1 MARAAQAESK
11 LVQLYP
17 GATGL
22 GGTARVARC
31 AGPVYH
37 ASIIDGIRV
46 PVGAQS
52 RTQPPRGI
60 LDACPRPLADVHVF
74 SSSNTASIR
83 HLKSVGGNHRH
94 LALYC
99 LLYIWRCG
107 RFSKGRTMHSRS
119 WATRAPDQSGSQTMQ
134 FGFAKLQSPLYWC
147 GPLSQFL
154 LLKQC
159 MMFSVNTAQCRSTVG
174 HITRPILPLAIY
186 AAIRPMRLHADRG
199 SSIGATSGK
208 YASRTATPEETEST
222 AINTLALR
230 KTCEYACIIWL
241 ETS

>member
-1 MARAAQAESK
+1 MAGAAQAESK

-37 ASIIDGIRV
+37 ASIIDGIWV

-60 LDACPRPLADVHVF
+60 LDACPRPLADVRVF
-74 SSSNTASIR
+74 SSSSNTASIR

-119 WATRAPDQSGSQTMQ
+119 WATRAPDQFGSQTMQ

-159 MMFSVNTAQCRSTVG
+159 MMFSVNAAQCRSTVG
-174 HITRPILPLAIY
+174 HITRPSLPLAIY
-186 AAIRPMRLHADRG
+186 AAIRPMRLHADR
-199 SSIGATSGK
+199 
-208 YASRTATPEETEST
+208 R
-222 AINTLALR
+222 
-230 KTCEYACIIWL
+230 
-241 ETS
+241 